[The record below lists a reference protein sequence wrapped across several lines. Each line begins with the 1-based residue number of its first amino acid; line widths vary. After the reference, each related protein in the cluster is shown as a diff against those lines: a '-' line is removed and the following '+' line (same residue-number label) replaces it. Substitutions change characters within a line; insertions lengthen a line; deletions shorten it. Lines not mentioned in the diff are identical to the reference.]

1 MERDYRTHQHWAT
14 RLARQAMIIVP
25 LALLAVGVAVMVAG

>member
-1 MERDYRTHQHWAT
+1 MERDYRTHQHWAA
-14 RLARQAMIIVP
+14 RLARQVVIILP

>member
-1 MERDYRTHQHWAT
+1 MERYYRTQQHWAA
-14 RLARQAMIIVP
+14 RLARQAIIIVP

>member
-1 MERDYRTHQHWAT
+1 MERDYGTHQHWAA
-14 RLARQAMIIVP
+14 RCARQAIIIVP